1 VSSNRNFANRAF
13 SRRNLLRGAGVALTL
28 PWMESLA
35 PRVATAQAAAPRL
48 RFLPIFLPNGSAEV
62 WTPGGQASAWT
73 LSSILEPFAELK
85 AKMTVLT
92 NLENGSSFNA
102 NGSASVEPSHGRQP
116 GAWLTCTDPESVAK
130 RLGVM
135 EANGISVDQIMAAHA
150 MFKGKTTLPSLQI
163 GLSTV
168 YASCDGKQCSNSRSV
183 SWRTETQP
191 TYKQV
196 DPLAVFN
203 ALTGGAPV
211 TNDPGMPVDDAAV
224 KARLALKKSVLDGV
238 LENATNTRTL
248 LSMADQKRMDE
259 FLDSVRAVELQVTGV
274 SAGMGG
280 MGSMPGPAPGCQMAA
295 RPTMAT
301 VMPDGIKQT
310 TPTYDKGKHA
320 DAMNALI
327 VMAFQCDITRII
339 TYMLEDE
346 RSEFTYDHVPRRKF
360 SATTSTADTGNCGNY
375 HGSQH
380 GSQDEFATIS
390 WWNAGKVADL
400 CRKLDAIKEENGLSI
415 LDNSVVL
422 FGGCMHGSDHSC
434 DRLPTALIGSGGG
447 KLRTDQHITYPG
459 SKPLRDLHFT
469 LMNDVFG
476 LGASDFGSSPGGKPV
491 GKLPEILKV

>member
-1 VSSNRNFANRAF
+1 MSNFAGRAF

-28 PWMESLA
+28 PWLESLA
-35 PRVATAQAAAPRL
+35 PRLAGAQAVAPRL
-48 RFLPIFLPNGSAEV
+48 RFLPIFLPNGAAEV
-62 WTPGGQASAWT
+62 WTPGGAGGAWQ
-73 LSSILEPFAELK
+73 LGPILEPFAELK
-85 AKMTVLT
+85 AKMQVLS

-102 NGSASVEPSHGRQP
+102 NGGASVEPSHGRQP
-116 GAWLTCTDPESVAK
+116 GAWLTCTDPETVAK

-135 EANGISVDQIMAAHA
+135 EANGVSVDQIMAAHQVFA
-150 MFKGKTTLPSLQI
+150 GKTKLPSLQL

-168 YASCDGKQCSNSRSV
+168 YASCDNKQCSNSRSV

-203 ALTGGAPV
+203 ALTGGAPAP
-211 TNDPGMPVDDAAV
+211 DPGGMPVDDTAA
-224 KARLALKKSVLDGV
+224 KARIALKKSVLDGV
-238 LENATNTRTL
+238 LENATNTRAL
-248 LSMADQKRMDE
+248 LSSADQKRMDE
-259 FLDSVRAVELQVTGV
+259 FLDSVRQVEVQVTGV

-280 MGSMPGPAPGCQMAA
+280 MGAGPGPAPSGCQMTAK
-295 RPTMAT
+295 PTMAT
-301 VMPDGIKQT
+301 VTPDGIKQT
-310 TPTYDKGKHA
+310 TGTYNKGAHA

-339 TYMLEDE
+339 SYMLEDE

-360 SATTSTADTGNCGNY
+360 SATASTADTGMCGNY

-390 WWNAGKVADL
+390 WWNAGKVAEL

-434 DRLPTALIGSGGG
+434 DRLPTALIGGGGG
-447 KLRTDQHITYPG
+447 KLHTDQHVKYPG
-459 SKPLRDLHFT
+459 PTPLRNLHFT

-476 LGASDFGSSPGGKPV
+476 LGATDFGNSPGGKPV